1 MIPAPGPGFFLLE
14 MTMQTILRSIVLGTA
29 LVAGAMTAMPAQA
42 QFFHDYGSGEFYDG
56 PFRLCLGMN
65 SLIRRAIERQGYTN
79 IYLNVEHDQRIEA
92 RATQGKWVY
101 LLEVNACSGRILERK
116 RLRPA

>member
-1 MIPAPGPGFFLLE
+1 MQKLLR
-14 MTMQTILRSIVLGTA
+14 TIVLGAT
-29 LVAGAMTAMPAQA
+29 LVAGGMVAMPVQA
-42 QFFHDYGSGEFYDG
+42 QFSSDFGEGEFYDG

-65 SLIRRAIERQGYTN
+65 SLIRRAITRQGYTN
-79 IYLNVEHDQRIEA
+79 VYLNIEHDQRIEA

-101 LLEVNACSGRILERK
+101 LLEVNACSGRVLDRK

>member
-1 MIPAPGPGFFLLE
+1 MLKLF
-14 MTMQTILRSIVLGTA
+14 RSIVLGSV
-29 LVAGAMTAMPAQA
+29 LVAGGMVAMPAQA
-42 QFFHDYGSGEFYDG
+42 QFSPNFGSGEFYDG
-56 PFRLCLGMN
+56 PYRLCLGMN

-101 LLEVNACSGRILERK
+101 LLEVNACSGRVLERK

>member
-1 MIPAPGPGFFLLE
+1 MQRLLR
-14 MTMQTILRSIVLGTA
+14 TIVIATA
-29 LVAGAMTAMPAQA
+29 LAAGSLAAVPAQA
-42 QFFHDYGSGEFYDG
+42 QFRPDFGSGEFYDG

-79 IYLNVEHDQRIEA
+79 VYLNVEHDQRIEA

-101 LLEVNACSGRILERK
+101 LLEVNACSGRVLDRK

>member
-1 MIPAPGPGFFLLE
+1 MRKLIGPLVVG
-14 MTMQTILRSIVLGTA
+14 VA
-29 LVAGAMTAMPAQA
+29 LMAGGMAAMPVQA
-42 QFFHDYGSGEFYDG
+42 QFSSDFGAGEFYDG
-56 PFRLCLGMN
+56 PYRMCLGMN

-79 IYLNVEHDQRIEA
+79 IYLNVEHDRRIEA

-101 LLEVNACSGRILERK
+101 LLDVNACSGRVLDRK

>member
-1 MIPAPGPGFFLLE
+1 MHKLLRMIVVGA
-14 MTMQTILRSIVLGTA
+14 M
-29 LVAGAMTAMPAQA
+29 LVAGGMVAMPAQA
-42 QFFHDYGSGEFYDG
+42 QFSPDFGAGEFYDG

-65 SLIRRAIERQGYTN
+65 SLIRRAISRQGYTN
-79 IYLNVEHDQRIEA
+79 IFLNVEHDQRIEA

-101 LLEVNACSGRILERK
+101 LLEVNSCSGRILERK

>member
-1 MIPAPGPGFFLLE
+1 MLKLF
-14 MTMQTILRSIVLGTA
+14 RSIVLGSV
-29 LVAGAMTAMPAQA
+29 LVAGGMVAMPAQA
-42 QFFHDYGSGEFYDG
+42 QFSPDFGSGEFYDG
-56 PFRLCLGMN
+56 PYRLCLGMN

-101 LLEVNACSGRILERK
+101 LLEVNACSGRVLERK

>member
-1 MIPAPGPGFFLLE
+1 
-14 MTMQTILRSIVLGTA
+14 MQQFIRSIVLGAT
-29 LVAGAMTAMPAQA
+29 LVAGGMTAMPVQA
-42 QFFHDYGSGEFYDG
+42 QFLPDYGSGEFYDG

-101 LLEVNACSGRILERK
+101 LLEVNACSGRVLDRK

>member
-1 MIPAPGPGFFLLE
+1 MQKLLRMIVVG
-14 MTMQTILRSIVLGTA
+14 TVLASGGM
-29 LVAGAMTAMPAQA
+29 VAMPAQA
-42 QFFHDYGSGEFYDG
+42 QFSPDYGSGEFYDG

-65 SLIRRAIERQGYTN
+65 SLLRRAIERQGYTN

-101 LLEVNACSGRILERK
+101 LLEVNSCSGRVLERK